1 MAASTVGSVF
11 IPLATLGN
19 DDAATSVLVQADGKI
34 ITAGWAY
41 NSASGSYDFAIC
53 RRSVDGTAD
62 LGFGAGTGQTL
73 LPVGSAEDRAY
84 SAALQADG
92 KIVLAGYSYV
102 AATSSYDFSVAR
114 LNSDG
119 SLDSS
124 FGSGTGKA
132 LLAVSSTASAYA
144 MTLQGDGKLVLAGY
158 SYSATGSTGDDFTV
172 MRLNADGSLDS
183 TFGMG
188 WGSVIL
194 SHAGTDFG
202 RSVSVQNDGKIVL
215 AGTFDTGQFGVARLN
230 SNGSLDTGFG
240 ASGYAT
246 IAVGSYGVASVYG
259 SALQTDGKILLVGL
273 GNNDATNNKSFAV
286 VRLASDGSLDSSFGG
301 GTGKVFI
308 PIGDMD
314 NGRSTTLQTDG
325 KILIAG
331 YTRVDPQPFV
341 TGTTVFAV
349 MRLNSNG
356 TLDSSFGQGGKV
368 TAYVG
373 SSNAEAYSLA
383 LQSDGK
389 ILVAGQAVNPDGHS
403 GQDFALLR
411 LNTDG
416 SVDNNFGVA
425 ASTTFTGDAT
435 DNYFSSG
442 AAGSHTYDGAGGSDY
457 VAYSNAIGPVVANLT
472 TGSASW
478 LNGSDVLV
486 SIENLFGSNYDDT
499 LTGDAAANYMVGAS
513 GSDSMYGA
521 AGNDTL
527 SGDAGNDLLDGGSGT
542 DTAQYSYMAS
552 EYTVTKLANGYSVT
566 AKTGTDGTDTL
577 INVERIKFS
586 SSTLPLDVSATQP
599 TGGALLLL
607 GAVLPGALVFAA
619 DKQALRS
626 AAIDL
631 FDQGYSL
638 QTLAGAIM
646 RLPIWDVLTGNT
658 IPSNTDIASYLL
670 KNVNGVTPD
679 QTTLDSAVAALNAQ
693 YDIAHNQGA
702 FLAQLA
708 ESNANQVR
716 VDLVGLATN
725 GLPLN
730 F

>member
-34 ITAGWAY
+34 ITAGYAY

-53 RRSVDGTAD
+53 RRSADGTAD
-62 LGFGAGTGQTL
+62 LSFGAGTGQAL
-73 LPVGSAEDRAY
+73 IPVGSAEDRAY

-102 AATSSYDFSVAR
+102 AATSTYDFSVAR

-132 LLAVSSTASAYA
+132 LLAVSSTATAYA
-144 MTLQGDGKLVLAGY
+144 MTVQSDGKLVLAGY
-158 SYSATGSTGDDFTV
+158 SYSATGTTGDDFTV
-172 MRLNADGSLDS
+172 MRLNANGSLDS

-194 SHAGTDFG
+194 SHTGTDFG
-202 RSVSVQNDGKIVL
+202 RSVSVQSDGKIVL
-215 AGTFDTGQFGVARLN
+215 AGTLDTGQFGVARLN
-230 SNGSLDTGFG
+230 SNGSLDTSFG

-259 SALQTDGKILLVGL
+259 STLQTDGKILLVGL

-286 VRLASDGSLDSSFGG
+286 VRLTSDGGLDSSFGS
-301 GTGKVFI
+301 GTGKVFV

-314 NGRSTTLQTDG
+314 NGRSIAVQTDG
-325 KILIAG
+325 KILLAG
-331 YTRVDPQPFV
+331 YTRVDPQPYV
-341 TGTTVFAV
+341 TGTTEFAV

-389 ILVAGQAVNPDGHS
+389 IVVAGQAVNPDGHS

-411 LNTDG
+411 LNTNG
-416 SVDNNFGVA
+416 SVDSNFGVA
-425 ASTTFTGDAT
+425 ASTTITGTAADDFFT
-435 DNYFSSG
+435 SG
-442 AAGSHTYDGAGGSDY
+442 GSGSHTYDGAGGTDY
-457 VAYSNAIGPVVANLT
+457 IAYRNAIGPVVANLT

-478 LNGSDVLV
+478 INGSDVLI
-486 SIENLFGSNYDDT
+486 SIENVFGSSYNDT
-499 LTGDAAANYMVGAS
+499 LTGNAANNYMVGAS
-513 GSDSMYGA
+513 GNDSMYGMS
-521 AGNDTL
+521 GNDTL

-552 EYTVTKLANGYSVT
+552 EYTITKLVNGYSVT

-577 INVERIKFS
+577 INIERIKFS
-586 SSTLPLDVSATQP
+586 NSTLPLDVSANQP
-599 TGGALLLL
+599 TGGAVLLL
-607 GAVLPGALVFAA
+607 GAVLPGTLVFAA

-626 AAIDL
+626 TAIDL

-646 RLPIWDVLTGNT
+646 RLPIWDVLTGKAT
-658 IPSNTDIASYLL
+658 PSNTDIATYLL
-670 KNVNGVTPD
+670 TNVNGAAPSP
-679 QTTLDSAVAALNAQ
+679 TTLASAVTALNTETDFAS
-693 YDIAHNQGA
+693 QGH

-708 ESNANQVR
+708 ESSANQAR